1 MLRLIQEFMHEV
13 DYSRCHGLVGV
24 LAVAVE
30 AEGGVSELSLIA
42 VVADLFSLPGN
53 LGQEAL
59 RVQLEEVQQVTLL
72 KGRNYQLE
80 LLLLRHLT
88 NI

>member
-1 MLRLIQEFMHEV
+1 M
-13 DYSRCHGLVGV
+13 
-24 LAVAVE
+24 
-30 AEGGVSELSLIA
+30 SELSLIA
-42 VVADLFSLPGN
+42 VVADLFGLFGN

-59 RVQLEEVQQVTLL
+59 RVQLEEVQQVTLF

>member
-1 MLRLIQEFMHEV
+1 M
-13 DYSRCHGLVGV
+13 
-24 LAVAVE
+24 
-30 AEGGVSELSLIA
+30 SELSLIA
-42 VVADLFSLPGN
+42 VVADLFGLPGN